1 MESTHILSLDRS
13 VFVKDAEQVKQRFSL
28 KEAFLN
34 WIGLFLVLVAVVILY
49 FVIRNMSYFLKI
61 IAGFIKILMP
71 VIYGAVIAY
80 LVNPYVSVFIG
91 CFVVPGK
98 IKSCLT
104 VLKKYSIVLVLFWDL
119 SAVF

>member
-1 MESTHILSLDRS
+1 M
-13 VFVKDAEQVKQRFSL
+13 
-28 KEAFLN
+28 N

-80 LVNPYVSVFIG
+80 LVNPLCKRF
-91 CFVVPGK
+91 
-98 IKSCLT
+98 
-104 VLKKYSIVLVLFWDL
+104 L
-119 SAVF
+119 SAALSYRER

>member
-49 FVIRNMSYFLKI
+49 FVIRNI
-61 IAGFIKILMP
+61 E
-71 VIYGAVIAY
+71 
-80 LVNPYVSVFIG
+80 
-91 CFVVPGK
+91 
-98 IKSCLT
+98 
-104 VLKKYSIVLVLFWDL
+104 LF
-119 SAVF
+119 S

>member
-49 FVIRNMSYFLKI
+49 FVIRNMS
-61 IAGFIKILMP
+61 
-71 VIYGAVIAY
+71 
-80 LVNPYVSVFIG
+80 
-91 CFVVPGK
+91 
-98 IKSCLT
+98 
-104 VLKKYSIVLVLFWDL
+104 
-119 SAVF
+119 

>member
-80 LVNPYVSVFIG
+80 LVNPLCKRFYR
-91 CFVVPGK
+91 
-98 IKSCLT
+98 LA
-104 VLKKYSIVLVLFWDL
+104 L
-119 SAVF
+119 SYRER

>member
-49 FVIRNMSYFLKI
+49 FVIRNMSYSWIYKDFN
-61 IAGFIKILMP
+61 AG
-71 VIYGAVIAY
+71 Y
-80 LVNPYVSVFIG
+80 LWCSDRLFSESVM
-91 CFVVPGK
+91 
-98 IKSCLT
+98 
-104 VLKKYSIVLVLFWDL
+104 
-119 SAVF
+119 